1 MAPLEMMEVYPGCRC
16 CKKCCLNSGAR
27 NIFKGMSE
35 NETSKQ
41 ENKQQNT
48 EQITASD
55 YEFLQERI
63 KERPINKKKLL
74 QRTIITATSALLF
87 GAIACLAFLLLE
99 PMLSNWLYPE
109 EESNTTTFPQEQDEM
124 LPEDMLTEGTT
135 QPEDEQ
141 QSEEVQQSD
150 VSETQTEVPEASRS
164 DMSETQQTDIAP
176 DATLSENIESG
187 EDMAQEDVIVPL
199 EAYQLQYDEL
209 YSVYRKVSA
218 SMVTVTAVRTDV
230 DWFNNPY
237 QSEGSAAGVIIAN
250 NNRELL
256 ILTKKDRL
264 EDAESIKIRFC
275 NGTDADAEIKKFD
288 ANTNLSI
295 LAVELKYI
303 DTVTL
308 GAISTAVLETSPTSG
323 NTGTPVIAIGNLFGS
338 KDNVCYGIV
347 TSNDTHVSLADSEYR
362 LITTDIYASENP
374 SGVLANVSGNIIGI
388 IDNSYN
394 NADTKNLLSAV
405 KMTELMDMIG
415 KLSNGEDIPYLGIHA
430 QDISIDVR
438 NELGLPQGAY
448 IVDIDMDS
456 PAMLSGIQRGDIIVQ
471 VGAKEIRNAADYME
485 ALFNAEID
493 RDLSIYVYRES
504 RDDYQKM
511 QFVATPSLQP
521 DIAD

>member
-1 MAPLEMMEVYPGCRC
+1 M
-16 CKKCCLNSGAR
+16 N
-27 NIFKGMSE
+27 E
-35 NETSKQ
+35 NETKKQ
-41 ENKQQNT
+41 DNKQQNA

-74 QRTIITATSALLF
+74 QRTIITAASALLF
-87 GAIACLAFLLLE
+87 GAVACLAFLLLE

-109 EESNTTTFPQEQDEM
+109 EESNAVTFPQEQDEM

-135 QPEDEQ
+135 QSGEEQHSEKTQ
-141 QSEEVQQSD
+141 QSE
-150 VSETQTEVPEASRS
+150 TTEA
-164 DMSETQQTDIAP
+164 QTDISEEAQED
-176 DATLSENIESG
+176 DAETPQTDPPSDTSSEMILPEDMEGG

-199 EAYQLQYDEL
+199 EEYQLQYNEL
-209 YSVYRKVSA
+209 YDVYRKVSA

-264 EDAESIKIRFC
+264 DDAESIKIRFC
-275 NGTDADAEIKKFD
+275 NGTNADAAIKKFD

-295 LAVELKYI
+295 LAVDLKYI
-303 DTVTL
+303 DNATL
-308 GAISTAVLETSPTSG
+308 GAISVAALETSAGSG
-323 NTGTPVIAIGNLFGS
+323 STGTPVIAVGNLFGY

-347 TSNDTHVSLADSEYR
+347 TSNGTPVSLADSEYR

-374 SGVLANVSGNIIGI
+374 SGVLANVSGGVIGI
-388 IDNSYN
+388 IDNGYN

-405 KMTELMDMIG
+405 KITELMDMIG
-415 KLSNGEDIPYLGIHA
+415 KLSNGEDIPYLGIYA
-430 QDISIDVR
+430 QDISSDVR

-471 VGAKEIRNAADYME
+471 VGAQEIRSASDYME
-485 ALFNAEID
+485 ALLDAQLD
-493 RDLSIYVYRES
+493 RDLSISVYRES
-504 RDDYQKM
+504 LDDYQKM
-511 QFVATPSLQP
+511 NFSAKPTLQP
-521 DIAD
+521 AVAD